1 MHTNTPT
8 QTFGADELWSKVPEI
23 TLWFWIIKM
32 FSTTVGETFADF
44 LNVNL
49 GLGLSVTSL
58 IMGGLLAG
66 ALIWQVR
73 AARYE
78 PPRYW
83 LTVVLVSVAG
93 TLLTDNLVD
102 HLGITLPAL
111 SLMFSFGLAA
121 TFTAWYAVEKT
132 LSIHSITST
141 RREMFYWLAI
151 LLTFALGTAVG
162 DLAAEALKLGYFNA
176 MLVFGGL
183 IAAVA
188 TAHFVLK
195 INPVLTFWAAYI
207 LTRPLGA
214 SIGDLLS
221 QPTSN
226 GGLGLGTTITSVLM
240 LAVIV
245 ALVAWLSITR
255 KDAILLN
262 GQAQVK

>member
-1 MHTNTPT
+1 MHTNSPT
-8 QTFGADELWSKVPEI
+8 QTLSADDLWSKVPEI

-44 LNVNL
+44 LNADL
-49 GLGLSVTSL
+49 GMGLSNTSIL
-58 IMGGLLAG
+58 MALLLG
-66 ALIWQVR
+66 AALFWQMI
-73 AARYE
+73 AKSYQ

-83 LTVVLVSVAG
+83 LAVVLVSVVG
-93 TLLTDNLVD
+93 TLITDNLVD
-102 HLGITLPAL
+102 NFGVGLPTLSMVF
-111 SLMFSFGLAA
+111 SLGLAGVFA
-121 TFTAWYAVEKT
+121 AWYAVEKT

-141 RREMFYWLAI
+141 RREIFYWSAI

-176 MLVFGGL
+176 MLLFGGL

-188 TAHFVLK
+188 LAHFVLK
-195 INPVLTFWAAYI
+195 FNPILTFWAAYI

-221 QPTSN
+221 QPVSN

-240 LAVIV
+240 LLVIV
-245 ALVAWLSITR
+245 GLVAWLTLSR
-255 KDAILLN
+255 KDVIRLR
-262 GQAQVK
+262 